1 MAGALD
7 RQEQDV
13 ETHGCVSQGSI
24 WATRVFLR
32 TSKES
37 KRPDR
42 TRAAGQ
48 ARLAVCFGRFSL
60 DACSGLAAVASAIG
74 KVIRCR
80 YD

>member
-1 MAGALD
+1 MCHRARYG
-7 RQEQDV
+7 Q
-13 ETHGCVSQGSI
+13 QGYSYGLVRK
-24 WATRVFLR
+24 ARDPSGRLLLPKKR
-32 TSKES
+32 T
-37 KRPDR
+37 RPDR